1 MYNNSSLAYNISTGT
16 NLHIMTYYIRNG
28 NQFDVAKE
36 KALDIQ
42 DHLPAGNY
50 IVKQR
55 PMDGPLYLE
64 GVEDF
69 IPIKKL
75 YGTTTRDAE
84 RILCTYQDRGVS
96 TGILLNG
103 EKGSGKTLLAK
114 TLSIE
119 AAKLGIPT
127 IIINAP
133 WVGDQFNKFIQ
144 ELFFNLIFIFIH
156 KLPYQ
161 FRI

>member
-1 MYNNSSLAYNISTGT
+1 
-16 NLHIMTYYIRNG
+16 MTYYIRNG

-55 PMDGPLYLE
+55 PMEGPLYLE
-64 GVEDF
+64 GVDDF
-69 IPIKKL
+69 QSVKKL
-75 YGTTTRDAE
+75 YGSTTKDAE
-84 RILCTYQDRGVS
+84 RILNTYKSRGIS

-119 AAKLGIPT
+119 GAKLGIPT

-133 WVGDQFNKFIQ
+133 WMLSLMYSK
-144 ELFFNLIFIFIH
+144 
-156 KLPYQ
+156 Y
-161 FRI
+161 